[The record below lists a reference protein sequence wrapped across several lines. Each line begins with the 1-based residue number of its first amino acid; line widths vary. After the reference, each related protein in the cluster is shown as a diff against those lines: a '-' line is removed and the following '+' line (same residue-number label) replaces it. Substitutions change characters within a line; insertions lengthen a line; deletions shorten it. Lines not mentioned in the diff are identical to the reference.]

1 MVGLGDVVE
10 NYVRDANQ
18 INNLLLEV
26 PADLWNIS
34 LRTQLFS
41 SGWRKKVTLF
51 FDLLRKEAEKVIQ
64 TRILEESL
72 HRTFGVLV
80 LNFCNGRY
88 EIISASCLVNRCLND
103 SVKNLDERK
112 IQAVQSI
119 QSHLYEGMIMLSN

>member
-34 LRTQLFS
+34 LRTQLFP

-51 FDLLRKEAEKVIQ
+51 FDLLSKEAEKVIK
-64 TRILEESL
+64 TRILEEYL

>member
-1 MVGLGDVVE
+1 MVGQGDVVE
-10 NYVRDANQ
+10 NYVRDAYQ
-18 INNLLLEV
+18 IINLLLKV
-26 PADLWNIS
+26 PADPCNIS
-34 LRTQLFS
+34 LRTQLFP

-51 FDLLRKEAEKVIQ
+51 FDLLRKEAEKVIK